1 MRGWEGRSGA
11 DGRGLSRGGTG
22 GAYAA
27 GGLARNLLYLGGT
40 CHGQRR
46 GASTRLNRGWS
57 GAWQGCQGLAFPGGN
72 ARPFFQGFRAVSRP
86 CRKKSAPGGSW
97 NRGNP
102 GDLVPGAEQ
111 AVCLG
116 CIASQ
121 SDAERHSGAKNAPPG
136 GAVQW
141 PGGLRRLVPA
151 TFSPKL

>member
-57 GAWQGCQGLAFPGGN
+57 GVWQGCQGLAFPGGN
-72 ARPFFQGFRAVSRP
+72 ARPFFSGVPGGFPALQKKVGARRVLEQGESRGP
-86 CRKKSAPGGSW
+86 GAGRRTGGMSWLHRVTKRRGASLRGQECAPGG
-97 NRGNP
+97 
-102 GDLVPGAEQ
+102 
-111 AVCLG
+111 
-116 CIASQ
+116 
-121 SDAERHSGAKNAPPG
+121 
-136 GAVQW
+136 
-141 PGGLRRLVPA
+141 
-151 TFSPKL
+151 